1 MACEYYLS
9 SPHDAA
15 SEGATLK
22 HGPGTVSE
30 AILDTVKD
38 GEITGEVIPH
48 VRVIQTLSDTAA
60 AILRQQSHPETVLN
74 NTSILTSDAGSSVE
88 INGLQTSC

>member
-9 SPHDAA
+9 SPHDTA

-22 HGPGTVSE
+22 HSPGAVSE

-38 GEITGEVIPH
+38 SEITGAVVSK

-60 AILRQQSHPETVLN
+60 AISRQQSHLETVLN
-74 NTSILTSDAGSSVE
+74 NTSILTSDAESSVK
-88 INGLQTSC
+88 INGLKA